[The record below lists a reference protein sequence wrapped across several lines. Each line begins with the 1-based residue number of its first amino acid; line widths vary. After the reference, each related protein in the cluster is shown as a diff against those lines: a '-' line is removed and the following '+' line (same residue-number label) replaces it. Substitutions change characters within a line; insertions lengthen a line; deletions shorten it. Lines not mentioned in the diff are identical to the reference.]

1 MNQIRARR
9 RQLIVHARPTADS
22 RSTSL
27 FSRRQRH
34 QGDQVPNIGVE
45 DLLIRGIRRVSNSSL
60 LMSMADRKVLDM
72 SEDGASP
79 ILLSSRRSDMG
90 GYP

>member
-22 RSTSL
+22 RSTAL
-27 FSRRQRH
+27 FSRCQRH
-34 QGDQVPNIGVE
+34 QGDQVPNIGVK
-45 DLLIRGIRRVSNSSL
+45 DLLIRGIRRISNSSL
-60 LMSMADRKVLDM
+60 LMGMADRKVLDM
-72 SEDGASP
+72 SEDGASS
-79 ILLSSRRSDMG
+79 ILLSSSRSDMG

>member
-9 RQLIVHARPTADS
+9 RQLIVDARPTANS
-22 RSTSL
+22 RSTALLSC
-27 FSRRQRH
+27 RQRH
-34 QGDQVPNIGVE
+34 QGDQVPNIGME
-45 DLLIRGIRRVSNSSL
+45 DLLIRGVRRISNSSL

-72 SEDGASP
+72 SEDGASS
-79 ILLSSRRSDMG
+79 ILLSSRRPDMG